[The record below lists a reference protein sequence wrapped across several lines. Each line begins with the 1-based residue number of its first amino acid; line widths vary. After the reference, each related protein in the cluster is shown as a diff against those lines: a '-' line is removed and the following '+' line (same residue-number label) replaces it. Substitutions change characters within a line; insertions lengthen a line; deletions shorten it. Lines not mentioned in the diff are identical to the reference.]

1 VCQVEAPAAFI
12 GEGEEL
18 KIELW
23 PGRPFPLG
31 ATPNADGTGF
41 AVSSDVADGVSLC
54 LFDAAGVEV
63 QLSLQEEDGIW
74 HGFAPGV
81 RPGQR
86 YGYRVSGPYEPGR
99 GLRCNPHKLLLDPY
113 ALAIDGDVTWGDAVA
128 GYVPGDPEVM
138 SELDSAPYVP
148 RSLVV
153 SSDFDWGADSA
164 PAVAYSDTIIYE
176 THVKGFTQRHPGV
189 PPELRGT
196 YAGLTTPAAIDH
208 LTSLG
213 VTAVELQP
221 VHHHADDA
229 FLRSKGLDNYWGYST
244 LGFLAPHA
252 TYSAEVRAGR
262 PGGQVAEF
270 KTMVKGLH
278 AAGLEVILDVVFNHT
293 AEGNHLGPTLSFRGF
308 DNPGYYHLVPE
319 DLRFYRDTTG
329 TGNSLNAD
337 SPMCLRLI
345 MDSLRYWITQ
355 MHVDGFRFDLAVALA
370 RRDGRFDRVAAFF
383 DLVSQDPVVSKVKLI
398 AEPWDVGQSDS
409 YNLGRFPALWSEW
422 NGKYRDTVRDFWRGH
437 DGTLADLAT
446 RLTGSADLY
455 GPSRRRPN
463 ASINFVTCHD
473 GFTLRDLV
481 SYDRKH
487 NEANGELN
495 NDGTDDNRS
504 WNCGVEGPSD
514 DPQILGLRTGQ
525 SRALLGT
532 LLLSLGVPM
541 MLGGDEIGRTQG
553 GNNNAYCQDNE
564 VSWLDWD
571 AADRDMLAF
580 VRELIAARR
589 RHPVLRR
596 HRFARGAPEHDIRW
610 FCQSGSAMTDSDWQS
625 HEARSVTAYF
635 DGARDPDLDEHG
647 RPILDD
653 DLLLVLNGWWEPL
666 TFTLPDVDGPRAWER
681 EIDTFAGTAGDAA
694 RVSAPDGGAARDG
707 GSAPAAPPIGPLAA
721 GDSITVGPRSLVLL
735 RAERPQAAADTMG
748 EIPASP

>member
-1 VCQVEAPAAFI
+1 M
-12 GEGEEL
+12 
-18 KIELW
+18 
-23 PGRPFPLG
+23 
-31 ATPNADGTGF
+31 
-41 AVSSDVADGVSLC
+41 
-54 LFDAAGVEV
+54 
-63 QLSLQEEDGIW
+63 
-74 HGFAPGV
+74 
-81 RPGQR
+81 
-86 YGYRVSGPYEPGR
+86 
-99 GLRCNPHKLLLDPY
+99 
-113 ALAIDGDVTWGDAVA
+113 TWGDAVA
-128 GYVPGDPEVM
+128 GYMPDNPEAM
-138 SELDSAPYVP
+138 SELDSAPFVP

-153 SSDFDWGADSA
+153 ASDFDWGDDSA
-164 PAVAYSDTIIYE
+164 PAVPYSDTIIYE
-176 THVKGFTQRHPGV
+176 THVKGFTQRHPDV
-189 PPELRGT
+189 PPDLQGT
-196 YAGLTTPAAIDH
+196 YAGLATPPAIDH

-213 VTAVELQP
+213 ITAVELQP

-270 KTMVKGLH
+270 KAMVKGLH

-293 AEGNHLGPTLSFRGF
+293 AEVNHLGPTLSFRGF
-308 DNPGYYHLVPE
+308 DNAAYYRLMP
-319 DLRFYRDTTG
+319 DNLRLYRDTTG

-337 SPMCLRLI
+337 NPVCLRLI

-370 RRDGRFDRVAAFF
+370 RKHGRFDRVSAFF

-422 NGKYRDTVRDFWRGH
+422 NGRYRDTVRDFWRGH

-481 SYDRKH
+481 SYDHKH
-487 NEANGELN
+487 NETNGELN

-504 WNCGVEGPSD
+504 WNCGVEGPTD
-514 DPQILGLRTGQ
+514 DPQIRQLRASQ

-564 VSWLDWD
+564 VSWFDWG
-571 AADRDMLAF
+571 AADQEMLAF
-580 VRELIAARR
+580 VHELITARR

-610 FCQSGSAMTDSDWQS
+610 FGPAGSAMTDSDWQS
-625 HEARSVTAYF
+625 NEARSVAAYF
-635 DGARDPDLDEHG
+635 DGGRDPDLDEHG

-666 TFTLPDVDGPRAWER
+666 TFILPDVDGPRAWER
-681 EIDTFAGTAGDAA
+681 EVDSLAGTAGGPARGAASGSGATPDAGETPDA
-694 RVSAPDGGAARDG
+694 GVAPDRGETPD
-707 GSAPAAPPIGPLAA
+707 APPIGPLAA

-748 EIPASP
+748 EIPASS